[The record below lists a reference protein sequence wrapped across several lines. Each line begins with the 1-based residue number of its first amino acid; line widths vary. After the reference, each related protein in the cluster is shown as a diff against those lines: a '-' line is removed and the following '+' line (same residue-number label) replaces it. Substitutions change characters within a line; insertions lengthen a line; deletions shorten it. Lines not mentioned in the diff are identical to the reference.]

1 MENNTNKRTM
11 GILIGVAAVLVI
23 IIIILVVVFMGSG
36 DTENGGTS
44 GNSST
49 SQATEVVEEK
59 TPVFMYFVSKNDE
72 GYSDYMEMVDELK
85 SEYGDKVNFNI
96 VDIDENPDSKQ
107 NFPVDGNTPMLIMT
121 NKANDISAI
130 EFSCSDK
137 TKLTDDIEATLK

>member
-23 IIIILVVVFMGSG
+23 IIIVLVVVFMGSS
-36 DTENGGTS
+36 DTENGG

-72 GYSDYMEMVDELK
+72 GYSDYMAMVDELK

>member
-11 GILIGVAAVLVI
+11 GILIGVAAVLVV

-44 GNSST
+44 GNGST

-72 GYSDYMEMVDELK
+72 GYSDYMAMVDELK
-85 SEYGDKVNFNI
+85 SEYGDKVNFDI